1 MLRDAERL
9 LRTEGAFAVDAQVVP
24 WARIAQLL
32 IAAGVLYGAVMGALA
47 VNPVGVLY
55 SALKLP
61 VLLAF
66 ALAICLPNFY
76 AMHAVLGL
84 REDFPAAVR
93 GILSAQGTLAVALC
107 ALAPVTGFFYLCG
120 VTYPGALLW
129 NGGAFAIAVICGQI
143 TLARHYR
150 ALIARNRRHRLTLAA
165 WFLLYTFVSIKVG
178 WVLRPFIG
186 DPALPIEFLRAGKW
200 SENPYMNLFWTA
212 AAFVWNAAN
221 KLAGAD

>member
-9 LRTEGAFAVDAQVVP
+9 LRNEGAFAVDACSVP
-24 WARIAQLL
+24 WSRIARLV
-32 IAAGVLYGAVMGALA
+32 ITAGLLYGAVMGSLALNGIGT
-47 VNPVGVLY
+47 VY

-66 ALAICLPNFY
+66 ALGICLPNFY
-76 AMHAVLGL
+76 VIHAVLGL
-84 REDFPAAVR
+84 RNDFSAAVR
-93 GILSAQGTLAVALC
+93 GILAAQATLSVALC

-120 VTYPGALLW
+120 VTYPVALLW
-129 NGGAFAIAVICGQI
+129 NGAAFAIAMACGQL

-150 ALIARNRRHRLTLAA
+150 VLIARNQRHRITLAA
-165 WFLLYTFVSIKVG
+165 WFTLYAFVSIKVG

-200 SENPYMNLFWTA
+200 TENPYLNLFWTA
-212 AAFVWNAAN
+212 AAFVGNAL
-221 KLAGAD
+221 KSHL